1 MTASGN
7 LSANGVVDFEPATA
21 RGPGAPKGRAKPPG
35 SGRQKGT
42 PNKITREIRE
52 VASKYTLRAVK
63 QAWKLAEG
71 AKDQTVQLKAL
82 ELILAYGHGRPS
94 STTLIGG
101 DGGDPLKLQQVQ
113 DLMADPEETA
123 RRVSLLLYAGDPNYR
138 AAADAEREARNR
150 GGRQENLAEPFNGT
164 QAPAG
169 ESDGSAGS
177 DNTPDSEKAPQE
189 SAEAA
194 YGTSEPEELKPPEP
208 GHKLVWLGIGAIA
221 ASEPSRPGLP
231 HQYRLLDCRGTVE
244 KHGAFA
250 ALLKHLERRHG
261 SALPTPH
268 LDTVDDHMMSP
279 LWFSQPDQRPPQ
291 VFHGHE
297 NKRHR

>member
-1 MTASGN
+1 MTSVG
-7 LSANGVVDFEPATA
+7 
-21 RGPGAPKGRAKPPG
+21 
-35 SGRQKGT
+35 
-42 PNKITREIRE
+42 
-52 VASKYTLRAVK
+52 
-63 QAWKLAEG
+63 
-71 AKDQTVQLKAL
+71 
-82 ELILAYGHGRPS
+82 LILYRGN
-94 STTLIGG
+94 
-101 DGGDPLKLQQVQ
+101 
-113 DLMADPEETA
+113 PE
-123 RRVSLLLYAGDPNYR
+123 YR

-150 GGRQENLAEPFNGT
+150 GGRQDNFPESFNGAR
-164 QAPAG
+164 APVG
-169 ESDGSAGS
+169 ESDGSKGT
-177 DNTPDSEKAPQE
+177 DTPDGETASQQTPERAEE
-189 SAEAA
+189 S
-194 YGTSEPEELKPPEP
+194 TEPEELKPPEP

>member
-1 MTASGN
+1 MPD
-7 LSANGVVDFEPATA
+7 SAVVELPVS
-21 RGPGAPKGRAKPPG
+21 RGPGAPKGRPKPAG
-35 SGRQKGT
+35 SGRRPGVK
-42 PNKITREIRE
+42 NRVTREIR
-52 VASKYTLRAVK
+52 ALAGKYSLRALRHT
-63 QAWKLAEG
+63 WKLAQE
-71 AKDQTVQLKAL
+71 AQDQTVQLKAL
-82 ELILAYGHGRPS
+82 ELLLAYAHGKPS
-94 STTLIGG
+94 QTTLIGG
-101 DGGDPLKLQQVQ
+101 DGGDPVKMQQMQ
-113 DLMADPEETA
+113 DLMADPREVA
-123 RRVSLLLYAGDPNYR
+123 RRVGLILYRGNPEYR

-150 GGRQENLAEPFNGT
+150 GGRQENLAEPFNGAR
-164 QAPAG
+164 APAG
-169 ESDGSAGS
+169 ESDGSS
-177 DNTPDSEKAPQE
+177 DTPVSEAPQE

-194 YGTSEPEELKPPEP
+194 DGASEPEELKPPEP

>member
-1 MTASGN
+1 
-7 LSANGVVDFEPATA
+7 
-21 RGPGAPKGRAKPPG
+21 
-35 SGRQKGT
+35 
-42 PNKITREIRE
+42 
-52 VASKYTLRAVK
+52 
-63 QAWKLAEG
+63 
-71 AKDQTVQLKAL
+71 
-82 ELILAYGHGRPS
+82 
-94 STTLIGG
+94 
-101 DGGDPLKLQQVQ
+101 
-113 DLMADPEETA
+113 MADPQETA
-123 RRVSLLLYAGDPNYR
+123 RRVSLLLYQGNPEFRDAR
-138 AAADAEREARNR
+138 DAEREARRN
-150 GGRQENLAEPFNGT
+150 GQGAFAESFNGT

-194 YGTSEPEELKPPEP
+194 YGTSEPEELKPPGP

-250 ALLKHLERRHG
+250 ALLKHLERRHS